1 MIYLLFPQ
9 ESEEEQND
17 DNEGEEESQEEE
29 EKSHSEVVMDKETA
43 KESEED
49 PATSVAGFMKVLF
62 KGISNKISDEDRAQ
76 EEMINTFERRR

>member
-1 MIYLLFPQ
+1 MLFLQ

-17 DNEGEEESQEEE
+17 DNEGEEESEE
-29 EKSHSEVVMDKETA
+29 EKSDSEVKMDTETA

-49 PATSVAGFMKVLF
+49 TATSVAGFMKVLF

-76 EEMINTFERRR
+76 EEMINTFERR